1 MFVPHSSPLLLPP
14 PVLVGGQPVVPV
26 DMARLAATVRFDV
39 AAQLAEVS
47 AVVDLTLEQYA
58 GWPAFDLRQDIDH
71 ASFDGREVP
80 AEALAYRDMGAGYEA
95 RMRCVEV
102 ACDPA
107 SIHRLELRYRLG
119 TPQATGAQ
127 ALEWLDEGVRWDL
140 WMSDLEPGRYLEMWL
155 PANLCHDRLAIEL
168 SVEVVGAGRRHV
180 LLANGEIDETAA
192 GRRWSVRYPP
202 SYTAL
207 SPMLVLAP
215 AEEVVLRRRDTSVAG
230 LPLSVTVA
238 FLAGAGEAADS
249 AAMGPTAT
257 DAAAADV
264 TAWLSYFAAR
274 YGRWAHGNRFVAVIW
289 GADRGM
295 EYDGATTASPHALE
309 HEVFHSWFGR
319 GVKPARASDGWID
332 EAMATWATASRRA
345 VGRYGAEELGL
356 DEPPTLLCPPHPW
369 SRHTPREA
377 YLGGSRLLA
386 GLAHMA
392 GGAPQLR
399 SALAEWYGT
408 YRGRAASSEDLA
420 NHMARWC
427 GRDVG
432 PWFDRY
438 VYGRG

>member
-1 MFVPHSSPLLLPP
+1 M
-14 PVLVGGQPVVPV
+14 GGQPVVPV
-26 DMARLAATVRFDV
+26 DMARLTATVRFDL

-47 AVVDLTLEQYA
+47 AVVDLTLEQHA
-58 GWPAFDLRQDIDH
+58 GWPAFDLRQDIDS
-71 ASFDGREVP
+71 ASFDGTEVP
-80 AEALAYRDMGAGYEA
+80 GEALEHRDMGAGYEA

-102 ACDPA
+102 ACDPG
-107 SIHRLELRYRLG
+107 SRHRLELRYRLG

-127 ALEWLDEGVRWDL
+127 ALEWPDQGVRWDL

-168 SVEVVGAGRRHV
+168 SVEVAGAGRRHV
-180 LLANGEIDETAA
+180 LLANGEINEAVP

-207 SPMLVLAP
+207 SPLLVLAP
-215 AEEVVLRRRDTSVAG
+215 AEEVVLRRRETSVAG
-230 LPLSVTVA
+230 LPMSVTVA
-238 FLAGAGEAADS
+238 CLAGAGAAADPAS
-249 AAMGPTAT
+249 A
-257 DAAAADV
+257 DSAAADV

-274 YGRWAHGNRFVAVIW
+274 YGRWAHSSRFVAVVW
-289 GADRGM
+289 GSDRGM
-295 EYDGATTASPHALE
+295 EYDGATTSSPHALE

-386 GLAHMA
+386 GLAYMA

-399 SALAEWYGT
+399 SALADWYGT

-438 VYGRG
+438 VHGRG